1 MLIALLSLYVLFAP
15 DPGGPEGPPGADKV
29 VHLAL
34 FALLAATARWR
45 FGRSTTILLLV
56 LAYAALSE
64 LVQALALAQRS
75 GDVLD
80 LLADSAGAALGW
92 AALRRR

>member
-1 MLIALLSLYVLFAP
+1 MVVLFAP
-15 DPGGPEGPPGADKV
+15 STGGGPDVPGIDKI

-45 FGRSTTILLLV
+45 FGGVGTLLAVCGYAVLSEVAQLLLPT
-56 LAYAALSE
+56 
-64 LVQALALAQRS
+64 RS

-80 LLADSAGAALGW
+80 VLADLAGVAVGWVAAGRLFGGR
-92 AALRRR
+92 ARAQG